1 MVSVLVNTLSV
12 MHCYTLF
19 SYANPVQLDPRSQLI
34 LHKVLAVKGCALAYT
49 AIIIFLDCNNHYLST

>member
-1 MVSVLVNTLSV
+1 MVSFLVNTPSV

-34 LHKVLAVKGCALAYT
+34 LHKVLSVKGCALAYT
-49 AIIIFLDCNNHYLST
+49 VIIIFLDSNNCYLST